1 MERTHGRFESTYYT
15 QDQTV
20 ETPKTMNAQ
29 NWALLLLLSV
39 LWGGAYFFA
48 GVAVRELPP
57 LTVVLARV
65 FLAAATLLPLFWYL
79 GYSLP
84 RSLSGWY
91 PFLGMGILNNVIPF
105 AFIFAGQLHISV
117 GLSSIIN
124 AMTPLFTVLV
134 MASFKEERLN
144 TYRLTGV
151 LLGVIGVAVLRGFG
165 GPFGAGQ
172 TLGIALCLAAAL
184 SYGFA
189 ALWGR
194 RFLVSIPPVK
204 SATCQLM
211 CSTLIMAVL
220 VSIVDKPWTL
230 AAPSQATVFSVL
242 ALAVFGTALAYIVF
256 FRILSSAGA
265 SNVMLV
271 TLLIP
276 ITALMLG
283 NVFLGESIRSSDI
296 LGALIIG
303 SGLIFIDGR
312 IINRLSSKR
321 TTVDKK

>member
-1 MERTHGRFESTYYT
+1 M
-15 QDQTV
+15 V
-20 ETPKTMNAQ
+20 ETPKTMDGQ
-29 NWALLLLLSV
+29 DWGLLILLSI

-65 FLAAATLLPLFWYL
+65 SMAAVALLPLFWYF
-79 GYSLP
+79 GHSLP
-84 RSLSGWY
+84 KSIADWL
-91 PFLGMGILNNVIPF
+91 PFFGMGLLNNVIPF
-105 AFIFAGQLHISV
+105 GLIFAGQTQITV

-124 AMTPLFTVLV
+124 AMTPLFTVIV
-134 MASFKEERLN
+134 MASFQQEH
-144 TYRLTGV
+144 LTANRVIGV
-151 LLGVIGVAVLRGFG
+151 LLGVAGVAVLRGFD
-165 GPFGAGQ
+165 GPVDKTQ
-172 TLGIALCLAAAL
+172 TLGIVLCLGAAL

-194 RFLVSIPPVK
+194 KFLVGIPPVK

-211 CSTLIMAVL
+211 CSTLIMAVVVSL
-220 VSIVDKPWTL
+220 VDQPWTL
-230 AAPSQATVFSVL
+230 SAPSLKTVWSLV

-256 FRILSSAGA
+256 FKILVRAGA

-276 ITALMLG
+276 VTALILG
-283 NVFLGESIRSSDI
+283 NLFLGETIQSKEI

-303 SGLIFIDGR
+303 SGLMFIDGR
-312 IINRLSSKR
+312 LINRL
-321 TTVDKK
+321 TGKKVAAE

>member
-1 MERTHGRFESTYYT
+1 MIQSQPGDNSET
-15 QDQTV
+15 QQPAV
-20 ETPKTMNAQ
+20 EAPKTMDTQ

-65 FLAAATLLPLFWYL
+65 LLAAAALLPLFWYL

-84 RSLSGWY
+84 RSLSNWY
-91 PFLGMGILNNVIPF
+91 PFLGMGILNNAIPF
-105 AFIFAGQLHISV
+105 AFIFAGQLHITV

-144 TYRLTGV
+144 AYRLIGV

-165 GPFGAGQ
+165 GPVDASQ
-172 TLGIALCLAAAL
+172 TLGIGLCLAAAL

-194 RFLVSIPPVK
+194 RFLVGIPPVK

-211 CSTLIMAVL
+211 CSSLIMAVV
-220 VSIVDKPWTL
+220 VSIIDQPWTL
-230 AAPSQATVFSVL
+230 AMPSQATVVSIL

-256 FRILSSAGA
+256 FRILSVAGA

-276 ITALMLG
+276 ITALILG
-283 NVFLGESIRSSDI
+283 NVFLGEPINSTDI
-296 LGALIIG
+296 IGALIIG
-303 SGLIFIDGR
+303 SGLLFIDGR
-312 IINRLSSKR
+312 IIRRLALKAKAIG
-321 TTVDKK
+321 KK